1 MSTTFQLVNPH
12 ASLPDWYP
20 PVDAERPNEYPL
32 RFVELDMLI
41 GAMTAIGVVDGHISE
56 SDFIAPGARIE
67 REKCQLISRALR
79 RFATEEIPSDL
90 FSTLERRWNAIQVR
104 FRSEVAARGE
114 VVISGLESFPYD
126 NKALRRVLLHW
137 GAFNA
142 IAADNSGYRVRDS
155 DGTKEF

>member
-1 MSTTFQLVNPH
+1 MSTTFQLVNPP

-67 REKCQLISRALR
+67 SEKCQLISRALR

-90 FSTLERRWNAIQVR
+90 FHIGAALERRSGP
-104 FRSEVAARGE
+104 FPERSGSAWRGGDLG
-114 VVISGLESFPYD
+114 SGIVS
-126 NKALRRVLLHW
+126 LR
-137 GAFNA
+137 
-142 IAADNSGYRVRDS
+142 
-155 DGTKEF
+155 